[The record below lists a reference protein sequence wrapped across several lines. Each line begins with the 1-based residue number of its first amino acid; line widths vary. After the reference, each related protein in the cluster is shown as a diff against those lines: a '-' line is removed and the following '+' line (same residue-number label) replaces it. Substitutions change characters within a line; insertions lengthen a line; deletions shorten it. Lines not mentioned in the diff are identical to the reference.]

1 MPFFSWVLWFAAS
14 AGVALLVVWHHRRR
28 ETPGRGRTLL
38 AALRAA
44 ALSLILLLLFGPEVP
59 GGGPSRAR
67 GTQVLLDAS
76 LGMGM
81 PVTAGG
87 ETRWSRAVP
96 LARSR
101 AGGRAVLLF
110 GERVR
115 PVPAGDLPER
125 VPGDGRSLL
134 LPALQAAAEAGVR
147 RVIVITDGGIEDA
160 DAVARWAPRLGVE
173 IVPELVGEPLPNR
186 AIVEV
191 TAPTWARAGDPV
203 RVEVGVT
210 APATDSLHV
219 TAASGGRVLGR
230 STLPAPAAGRIATAA
245 LELRPAAPPGGGWV
259 RIDVELDG
267 SDAVPDDDR
276 RTVYVHISDEPAGVA
291 LVSLQPD
298 WEPRFLAPVLGQSLG
313 LPLNAYIRTAGE
325 QYARLAGGLDAGG
338 IATEAEVRRAVERA
352 ELVVLHGVGD
362 DAPAW
367 ALAAL
372 RNARRLMVFPAAGS
386 GVLPMPVDVGEA
398 VGGDYYLAV
407 PAPPSPVAPLLA
419 DQELAAAAPLTE
431 LRPVTAAPAGAW
443 APLLVT
449 RARQGTPQP
458 AMLAGE
464 TAGRR
469 WVVVVAGGFWQWSL
483 RGGEE
488 RQLYT
493 RLWGSLAGWLA
504 VDRGTAGP
512 AAVRPAQH
520 ATARGL
526 PIPWI
531 APGLAA
537 DSVAVQL
544 LADDGAVVLDTVMGM
559 TAGDTAFSAA
569 PAPGTYSYRAHAFG
583 DGTVTRGQGPLT
595 VEHYSPEFS
604 RARADLGAL
613 RTPPS
618 AVRGA
623 DLRTAGTPLHTTP
636 YPWVLLVLLLG
647 TEWILRRRWGLR

>member
-1 MPFFSWVLWFAAS
+1 MPLLSWILWFAAS
-14 AGVALLVVWHHRRR
+14 TVLAALVVWHYRAR
-28 ETPGRGRTLL
+28 ETPGRGRMVL
-38 AALRAA
+38 ALLRAGT
-44 ALSLILLLLFGPEVP
+44 LSLILLLLFGPGLP
-59 GGGPSRAR
+59 GSGPARTR

-81 PVTAGG
+81 PVAVDG
-87 ETRWSRAVP
+87 ESRWSRAVP

-101 AGGRAVLLF
+101 AGGRDVLLF

-115 PVPAGDLPER
+115 PLPAGDLPER

-160 DAVARWAPRLGVE
+160 AAVARWAPRLGVE
-173 IVPELVGEPLPNR
+173 VVAELVGEPLPNR
-186 AIVEV
+186 SLVEAV
-191 TAPTWARAGDPV
+191 APSWARAGEPV
-203 RVEVGVT
+203 RVEVGIA
-210 APATDSLHV
+210 APTTDSLYV

-230 STLPAPAAGRIATAA
+230 IALSPPDAGRLATGT
-245 LELRPAAPPGGGWV
+245 LEVRPAAPHGGGWV
-259 RIDVELDG
+259 RIDLELEGTDP
-267 SDAVPDDDR
+267 VPDDDR

-313 LPLNAYIRTAGE
+313 LPLNAFIRTAGE
-325 QYARLAGGLDAGG
+325 QYARLAGGLQAGEA
-338 IATEAEVRRAVERA
+338 ATETDVRRAVERA
-352 ELVVLHGVGD
+352 ELVVLHGVSD

-386 GVLPMPVDVGEA
+386 GALPLPIEVAEPVA
-398 VGGDYYLAV
+398 GDYYLVA
-407 PAPPSPVAPLLA
+407 PAPPSPVAALLA
-419 DQELAAAAPLTE
+419 DQELTAAAPLTE
-431 LRPVTAAPAGAW
+431 VRALTTPAGTW
-443 APLLVT
+443 APLLVA

-458 AMLAGE
+458 VMVAGE
-464 TAGRR
+464 AAGRR
-469 WVVVVAGGFWQWSL
+469 WVVVAAGGFWQWSL

-488 RQLYT
+488 RLLYA

-504 VDRGTAGP
+504 RDPGTAGP
-512 AAVRPAQH
+512 AAVRPARH
-520 ATARGL
+520 AAHRAL
-526 PIPWI
+526 QVPWI

-537 DSVAVQL
+537 DSVAIQL
-544 LADDGAVVLDTVMGM
+544 LTEGGDVALDTVVAM
-559 TAGDTAFSAA
+559 TAGDTAFTAA
-569 PAPGTYSYRAHAFG
+569 PLPGTYSYRAHAYAE
-583 DGTVTRGQGPLT
+583 GTVTTGEGPLT

-604 RARADLGAL
+604 RPLADLGAL
-613 RTPPS
+613 RAPPT

-623 DLRTAGTPLHTTP
+623 AVRTAVTPLHTTP
-636 YPWVLLVLLLG
+636 YPWVLLVVLLG